1 MRSHMKN
8 KILHSIYTKFLVTF
22 LGALFFSS
30 TLTFGVIYW
39 SQLGNVLDQ
48 IRVELVNQAQA
59 VQTLNQEQLSDGAI
73 TGLYTQGIVVSRIYA
88 SLDEVGAVLSEDE
101 RAKLEQGEIVYL
113 NAHQSHDFPMALGK
127 LTEGYVVTMPNLE
140 KNQIVGF
147 MNLQRT
153 TMLLTLLIGSVL
165 IVIAVAMIAKPI
177 KAVSEATKKVADG
190 DFDIRL
196 KVTGKD
202 ELAVLAQN
210 FNIMTAALSRN
221 DYIHR
226 DFVSNVSHEFKTP
239 IASIK
244 GFGKLLKDPDISETQ
259 RQEYIDIIVDESDR
273 LWKLSSNVLKLSE
286 LENGVLGLKKEAFA
300 LDESIR
306 RVVLLL
312 QEKWEAKNID
322 LDIQLDEITYKGDQ
336 ELMAQVIIN
345 LLTNAIHHS
354 PVDGEIRIDLH
365 ATAKEITITIA
376 DTGKGISRADQE
388 KIFDRFY
395 KADQS
400 RSTPGTGLGLT
411 ISQRIVSL
419 HGGTIAVES
428 ELEKGS
434 SFFVR
439 LPQ

>member
-1 MRSHMKN
+1 MKN
-8 KILHSIYTKFLVTF
+8 RIFHSIYTKFLVTF

-39 SQLGNVLDQ
+39 SQLGNILDQ

-59 VQTLNQEQLSDGAI
+59 VQTLNQEQLSEEAI
-73 TGLYTQGIVVSRIYA
+73 TGLYTQGIVVSRIVA
-88 SLDEVGAVLSEDE
+88 SLDEVGAVLSEEE

-113 NAHQSHDFPMALGK
+113 VAYQSHDFPMALGK
-127 LTEGYVVTMPNLE
+127 LTDGYVVTMPNLE

-153 TMLLTLLIGSVL
+153 TMLVTLLIGSVL

-196 KVTGKD
+196 KVRGKD

-273 LWKLSSNVLKLSE
+273 LWKLSANVLKLSE

-322 LDIQLDEITYKGDQ
+322 LDIRLDEITYKGDQ

-345 LLTNAIHHS
+345 LLINAIHHS

-365 ATAKEITITIA
+365 ETAKEITIAIA
-376 DTGKGISRADQE
+376 DTGKGITKEDQE

-411 ISQRIVSL
+411 ISQRIVGL

-428 ELEKGS
+428 IIEEGS
-434 SFFVR
+434 TFCLR
-439 LPQ
+439 LPK

>member
-1 MRSHMKN
+1 MKN
-8 KILHSIYTKFLVTF
+8 KIFHSIYTKFLVTF

-39 SQLGNVLDQ
+39 SQLGSILDQ

-59 VQTLNQEQLSDGAI
+59 VQTLNQEQLSEEAI
-73 TGLYTQGIVVSRIYA
+73 TGLYTQGIVVSRIVA
-88 SLDEVGAVLSEDE
+88 SLDEVGAVLSEEE

-113 NAHQSHDFPMALGK
+113 VAYQSHDLPMALGK
-127 LTEGYVVTMPNLE
+127 LTDGYVVTMPNLE

-153 TMLLTLLIGSVL
+153 TMLVTLLIGSVL

-196 KVTGKD
+196 KVRGKD

-273 LWKLSSNVLKLSE
+273 LWKLSANVLKLSE

-354 PVDGEIRIDLH
+354 PVAGEIRIDLH
-365 ATAKEITITIA
+365 ASAKEITIEIA
-376 DTGKGISRADQE
+376 DTGKGIGKEDQE

-411 ISQRIVSL
+411 ISQRIVGL

-434 SFFVR
+434 TFFVR

>member
-1 MRSHMKN
+1 
-8 KILHSIYTKFLVTF
+8 
-22 LGALFFSS
+22 
-30 TLTFGVIYW
+30 
-39 SQLGNVLDQ
+39 
-48 IRVELVNQAQA
+48 
-59 VQTLNQEQLSDGAI
+59 
-73 TGLYTQGIVVSRIYA
+73 
-88 SLDEVGAVLSEDE
+88 
-101 RAKLEQGEIVYL
+101 
-113 NAHQSHDFPMALGK
+113 
-127 LTEGYVVTMPNLE
+127 
-140 KNQIVGF
+140 
-147 MNLQRT
+147 
-153 TMLLTLLIGSVL
+153 
-165 IVIAVAMIAKPI
+165 
-177 KAVSEATKKVADG
+177 
-190 DFDIRL
+190 
-196 KVTGKD
+196 
-202 ELAVLAQN
+202 
-210 FNIMTAALSRN
+210 MTAALSRN

>member
-1 MRSHMKN
+1 MKN
-8 KILHSIYTKFLVTF
+8 KIFHSIYTKFLVTF
-22 LGALFFSS
+22 LGVLFFSS

-39 SQLGNVLDQ
+39 SQLGSILDQ

-59 VQTLNQEQLSDGAI
+59 VQNLNHENLSDDAI
-73 TGLYTQGIVVSRIYA
+73 TGLYAQGIVVSRIYD

-101 RAKLEQGEIVYL
+101 REKLEKGEIVYL
-113 NAHQSHDFPMALGK
+113 IAYQAHDLPMALGK
-127 LTEGYVVTMPNLE
+127 LTDGYVVSMPNLE
-140 KNQIVGF
+140 KNQIAGF
-147 MNLQRT
+147 INLQRT
-153 TMLLTLLIGSVL
+153 TMLVTLLIGSVL

-196 KVTGKD
+196 AVRGKD
-202 ELAVLAQN
+202 ELAVLARN

-244 GFGKLLKDPDISETQ
+244 GFGKLLKDPDITEIQ

-273 LWKLSSNVLKLSE
+273 LWKLSANVLKLSE

-322 LDIQLDEITYKGDQ
+322 LDIQLDEISYKGDQ

-345 LLTNAIHHS
+345 LLTNAIHHT
-354 PVDGEIRIDLH
+354 PINGEIGIDLH
-365 ATAKEITITIA
+365 ATAKEIVIKIV
-376 DTGKGISRADQE
+376 DTGKGITKEDQE

-419 HGGTIAVES
+419 HSGTITVES
-428 ELEKGS
+428 ALGKGS
-434 SFFVR
+434 TFFVR

>member
-1 MRSHMKN
+1 ME
-8 KILHSIYTKFLVTF
+8 
-22 LGALFFSS
+22 
-30 TLTFGVIYW
+30 
-39 SQLGNVLDQ
+39 Q
-48 IRVELVNQAQA
+48 IRVGLVNQVHV
-59 VQTLNQEQLSDGAI
+59 VQTLNQEKLSDEAI
-73 TGLYTQGIVVSRIYA
+73 TDLYTQGIVVSQIYA
-88 SLDEVGAVLSEDE
+88 SLDEVAVNLSEDE
-101 RAKLEQGEIVYL
+101 SAKLENGEIVYRDS
-113 NAHQSHDFPMALGK
+113 HQGQNLPMAMGK
-127 LTEGYVVTMPNLE
+127 LTDGYVVSTPNLE
-140 KNQIVGF
+140 RNQIAGF
-147 MNLQRT
+147 VNIQRT
-153 TMLLTLLIGSVL
+153 SMLVTLLIGSVL

-190 DFDIRL
+190 DFDLRL
-196 KVTGKD
+196 KVKGKD

-210 FNIMTAALSRN
+210 FNIMTEALSRN

-244 GFGKLLKDPDISETQ
+244 GFGKLLKDPELSEIQ

-273 LWKLSSNVLKLSE
+273 LWKLSANVLKLSE
-286 LENGVLGLKKEAFA
+286 LENGVLGLKKEAFS

-322 LDIQLDEITYKGDQ
+322 LDIQLDEMIYKGDQ

-345 LLTNAIHHS
+345 LLTNAIHHT
-354 PVDGEIRIDLH
+354 PENGEIRIDLK
-365 ATAKEITITIA
+365 ATAKEVIVKIV
-376 DTGKGISRADQE
+376 DTGKGITTEDQE

-428 ELEKGS
+428 TLGAGS
-434 SFFVR
+434 TFCVR
-439 LPQ
+439 LPK

>member
-1 MRSHMKN
+1 MKN
-8 KILHSIYTKFLVTF
+8 KIFHSIYTKFLVTF
-22 LGALFFSS
+22 LGVLFFSAI
-30 TLTFGVIYW
+30 LTFGVIYW
-39 SQLGNVLDQ
+39 SQVGNVLEQ
-48 IRVELVNQAQA
+48 IRVGLVNQVHV
-59 VQTLNQEQLSDGAI
+59 VQTLNQEKLSDEAI
-73 TGLYTQGIVVSRIYA
+73 TDLYTQGIVVSQIYA
-88 SLDEVGAVLSEDE
+88 SLDEVAVNLSEDE
-101 RAKLEQGEIVYL
+101 SAKLENGEIVYRDS
-113 NAHQSHDFPMALGK
+113 HQGQNLPMAMGK
-127 LTEGYVVTMPNLE
+127 LTDGYVVSTPNLE
-140 KNQIVGF
+140 RNQIAGF
-147 MNLQRT
+147 VNIQRT
-153 TMLLTLLIGSVL
+153 SMLVTLLIGSVL

-190 DFDIRL
+190 DFDLRL
-196 KVTGKD
+196 KVKGKD

-210 FNIMTAALSRN
+210 FNIMTEALSRN

-244 GFGKLLKDPDISETQ
+244 GFGKLLKDPDLSEIQ

-273 LWKLSSNVLKLSE
+273 LWKLSANVLKLSE
-286 LENGVLGLKKEAFA
+286 LENGVLGLKKEAFS

-322 LDIQLDEITYKGDQ
+322 LDIQLDEMIYKGDQ

-345 LLTNAIHHS
+345 LLTNAIHHT
-354 PVDGEIRIDLH
+354 PENGEIRIDLK
-365 ATAKEITITIA
+365 ATAKEVIVKIV
-376 DTGKGISRADQE
+376 DTGKGITTEDQE

-428 ELEKGS
+428 TLGAGS
-434 SFFVR
+434 TFCVR
-439 LPQ
+439 LPK

>member
-1 MRSHMKN
+1 MKN
-8 KILHSIYTKFLVTF
+8 KIFHSIYTKFLVTF
-22 LGALFFSS
+22 LGVLFFSAI
-30 TLTFGVIYW
+30 LTFGVIYW
-39 SQLGNVLDQ
+39 SQVGNVMEQ
-48 IRVELVNQAQA
+48 IRVGLVNQVHV
-59 VQTLNQEQLSDGAI
+59 VQTLNQEKLSDEAI
-73 TGLYTQGIVVSRIYA
+73 TDLYTQGIVVSQIYA
-88 SLDEVGAVLSEDE
+88 SLDEVAVNLSEDE
-101 RAKLEQGEIVYL
+101 SAKLENGEIVYRDS
-113 NAHQSHDFPMALGK
+113 HQGQNLPMAMGK
-127 LTEGYVVTMPNLE
+127 LTDGYVVSTPNLE
-140 KNQIVGF
+140 RNQIAGF
-147 MNLQRT
+147 VNIQRT
-153 TMLLTLLIGSVL
+153 SMLVTLLIGSVL

-190 DFDIRL
+190 DFDLRL
-196 KVTGKD
+196 KVKGKD

-210 FNIMTAALSRN
+210 FNIMTEALSRN

-244 GFGKLLKDPDISETQ
+244 GFGKLLKDPELSEIQ

-273 LWKLSSNVLKLSE
+273 LWKLSANVLKLSE
-286 LENGVLGLKKEAFA
+286 LENGVLGLKKEAFS

-322 LDIQLDEITYKGDQ
+322 LDIQLDEMIYKGDQ

-345 LLTNAIHHS
+345 LLTNAIHHT
-354 PVDGEIRIDLH
+354 PENGEIRIDLK
-365 ATAKEITITIA
+365 ATAKEVIVKIV
-376 DTGKGISRADQE
+376 DTGKGITTEDQE

-428 ELEKGS
+428 TLGAGS
-434 SFFVR
+434 TFCVR
-439 LPQ
+439 LPK